1 MALILR
7 FIAESKLIKNLSFKA
22 TSNKSIMRNL
32 IIVII
37 LFALSQTVIAQ
48 NFDSVNIKTTKVAG
62 SVYML
67 EGSGGNIGVLVGND
81 DVILVDDQFA
91 PLSEKIK
98 KAIASISDKPIKFI
112 INTHFHGDHS
122 DGNKVFGG
130 EGAIIVA
137 HENARKRMS
146 TDYFFKAFKQEQK
159 AMTYEGLPKITF
171 AQSLT
176 FNMNGETVQV
186 IHIKDAHTDGDAA
199 IYFKESNVLHAGDAF
214 VRYGLP
220 FIDDQGGGT
229 IDGMINGAEQMLKII
244 NNDTKIIPGHGQLS
258 SKKDL
263 QDYKKMLQTVRDRVV
278 NGIKAGKTMDQ
289 IITTDPAKEFNTVF
303 DKIFFVQ
310 SVYNSLK
317 K

>member
-1 MALILR
+1 
-7 FIAESKLIKNLSFKA
+7 
-22 TSNKSIMRNL
+22 MRNL

-81 DVILVDDQFA
+81 GVILVDDQFA